1 MCKAIDSEKRAE
13 VKLDKMAEVAAK
25 RFHKF
30 GPDDARFAKLR
41 AFLARYTGDDNAIA
55 QCDDEVAAFVRFDT
69 KCYGG
74 CDECGEAMD
83 YAEATETDD
92 GQWLCEKCF
101 DPDAYYEGVREDY
114 AYESR
119 LD

>member
-13 VKLDKMAEVAAK
+13 MKLDKMAEVAVK

-30 GPDDARFAKLR
+30 GPDHARFAKLR

-55 QCDDEVAAFVRFDT
+55 QCDDEVAAYLRFDSQS
-69 KCYGG
+69 CGC
-74 CDECGEAMD
+74 CDECGEAME
-83 YAEATETDD
+83 YTEATEADN
-92 GQWLCEKCF
+92 GLWYCERCF
-101 DPDAYYEGVREDY
+101 DPDTYYDGVREDY